1 MLLFIGGGNMA
12 SALVHGCTTSGF
24 ANSSEIAISCQSKTT
39 EGKWRDQGFEHVF
52 ISAASMISRFPH
64 GVVVLAVKPQSRYD
78 VYHSLSSSSADLVQC
93 PLLISILAGISID
106 VLQKELFEVGYEGPI
121 VRLMP
126 NVASAI
132 GSGASILCAA
142 PNVRTVIIDIVEA
155 LASKTGLCV
164 EVNSSTF
171 NAYGVISGSAPAWAY
186 LFIESLADGA
196 VLTGCSRDTAVKLA
210 AQSLL
215 GAAEMIL
222 ASGEHPGALKDK
234 VCSPGGT
241 TIAGI
246 RELEKS
252 GFRSAVIEA
261 VKAATER
268 ADNMS

>member
-1 MLLFIGGGNMA
+1 PFLA
-12 SALVHGCTTSGF
+12 GF

-52 ISAASMISRFPH
+52 ISQTNS

-106 VLQKELFEVGYEGPI
+106 AILLAFSSACPI

-142 PNVRTVIIDIVEA
+142 PNVRTVIPI
-155 LASKTGLCV
+155 
-164 EVNSSTF
+164 F
-171 NAYGVISGSAPAWAY
+171 QAY